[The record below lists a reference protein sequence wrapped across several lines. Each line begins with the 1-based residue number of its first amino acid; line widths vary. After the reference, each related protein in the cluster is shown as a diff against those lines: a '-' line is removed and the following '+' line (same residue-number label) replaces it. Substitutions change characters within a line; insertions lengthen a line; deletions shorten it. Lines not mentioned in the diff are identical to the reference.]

1 MPALPV
7 LAVLQQLWFVA
18 SVPQAFVLWMQAP
31 QNKRKLNYFNLN
43 NYMPTVPD
51 YPRVSWIW
59 HKSPGLLFRYPTS
72 KLFRALWWRGG
83 KRKESLQLCLCNLNI
98 YIEKVDVKCWVAEMT
113 LVTTSLPLAHVFQCL
128 FTFALVSASCWR
140 IGGGIQIPERRRL
153 CKLHCITIQT
163 WRMGAVGFDWC
174 IAVWFRDWVQL
185 CDLCSL
191 GGEGSCVI
199 HILWRGWCK
208 RDSVLL
214 YRILI
219 LMKYQDFSF
228 Y

>member
-59 HKSPGLLFRYPTS
+59 HKSPGLLFRYPAS
-72 KLFRALWWRGG
+72 KLFRALCWRGG
-83 KRKESLQLCLCNLNI
+83 KRKESLQLRLCKLNI
-98 YIEKVDVKCWVAEMT
+98 YIEKVDVKCWVVEMT
-113 LVTTSLPLAHVFQCL
+113 LVTASLPLAHVFQCL
-128 FTFALVSASCWR
+128 FAFALVSASHWLAKIWQLSR
-140 IGGGIQIPERRRL
+140 RRATGELEEEFKFQRRRL

-174 IAVWFRDWVQL
+174 IAIWFRDWVQL
-185 CDLCSL
+185 CDFCSL
-191 GGEGSCVI
+191 GGGGGWVI
-199 HILWRGWCK
+199 NILWRGRCK
-208 RDSVLL
+208 RDSIFNL
-214 YRILI
+214 
-219 LMKYQDFSF
+219 
-228 Y
+228 

>member
-72 KLFRALWWRGG
+72 KLFRALWWQGG
-83 KRKESLQLCLCNLNI
+83 KRKESLQLHLWNLNV

-128 FTFALVSASCWR
+128 FTLVRARFCFSLIGKNLTAQSTESHRR
-140 IGGGIQIPERRRL
+140 IGGGIQIPE
-153 CKLHCITIQT
+153 T
-163 WRMGAVGFDWC
+163 
-174 IAVWFRDWVQL
+174 
-185 CDLCSL
+185 
-191 GGEGSCVI
+191 
-199 HILWRGWCK
+199 
-208 RDSVLL
+208 
-214 YRILI
+214 
-219 LMKYQDFSF
+219 
-228 Y
+228 